1 MKLFGHSRLETPG
14 KHRYV
19 ALIEYALSNPEFTA
33 EEACGAVGLSDKEF
47 RFIAGTIFALN
58 AVQSSQDFRSQQK
71 HEWILQ
77 PDAYF
82 SYLQYVEFMH
92 AIEHARRAFWV
103 AVLAI
108 VVSIIGVGAAFLVR
122 T

>member
-1 MKLFGHSRLETPG
+1 MKLFSHSRLEAPS

-19 ALIEYALSNPEFTA
+19 ALVEYALSNAEFSA
-33 EEACGAVGLSDKEF
+33 EEACQSVGLSDKEF
-47 RFIAGTIFALN
+47 RFIASTIFSLN
-58 AVQSSQDFRSQQK
+58 AVQGSQDFRSQQK

-82 SYLQYVEFMH
+82 SYLQYLEFMH
-92 AIEHARRAFWV
+92 AVEHSRRAYWI

-108 VVSIIGVGAAFLVR
+108 VVSIVGVGVSFCAR